1 MTPKEMIKQLEYDIT
16 ECFSCK
22 EVAEQMR
29 MGSCINNFIELTEL
43 KTTEK
48 VKQEERQRIRKEI
61 EKIFNFNL
69 HKINNQKIE
78 DNNDYFLNCKKEVLA
93 LLSKEKK

>member
-1 MTPKEMIKQLEYDIT
+1 MRRELLRNGELRNVCGFDAVLGGSAVPTPRSYSHFLKNLIKHRE
-16 ECFSCK
+16 
-22 EVAEQMR
+22 
-29 MGSCINNFIELTEL
+29 
-43 KTTEK
+43 
-48 VKQEERQRIRKEI
+48 EI

-93 LLSKEKK
+93 LLSEDKK

>member
-1 MTPKEMIKQLEYDIT
+1 MTPLEKDL
-16 ECFSCK
+16 K
-22 EVAEQMR
+22 DLL
-29 MGSCINNFIELTEL
+29 NNKIL
-43 KTTEK
+43 KTSMYSFDE
-48 VKQEERQRIRKEI
+48 VRDMFELERQRIREEI

-69 HKINNQKIE
+69 HKIHNQKIE